1 MLDQLTVESFEPHVG
16 SSFWVVFDN
25 GHKVELRLERVG
37 RVMESEAARLQ
48 RVAFSL
54 YFLGPRSFRLPQ
66 HTYNIQHDS
75 FPEPQGIFL
84 VPVAEEPRGFVYEAV
99 FT

>member
-1 MLDQLTVESFEPHVG
+1 MLDQLTIESFEPHVG
-16 SSFWVVFDN
+16 SSFWAVFDN

-37 RVMESEAARLQ
+37 RVMESEAARLH
-48 RVAFSL
+48 RTAFSL
-54 YFLGPRSFRLPQ
+54 YFLGPKSIKLPQ
-66 HTYNIQHDS
+66 QIYTIAHDS

-84 VPVAEEPRGFVYEAV
+84 VPVAEETRGFVYEAV

>member
-16 SSFWVVFDN
+16 TSYWVVFPN

-37 RVMESEAARLQ
+37 RVMESEAARL
-48 RVAFSL
+48 RRIAFSL
-54 YFLGPRSFRLPQ
+54 FFLGPKSLRLPQ
-66 HTYNIQHDS
+66 DTYTIAHES
-75 FPEPQGIFL
+75 FPEPLGIFL

>member
-1 MLDQLTVESFEPHVG
+1 MLDQLTIESFEPHVG
-16 SSFWVVFDN
+16 SSYWAVFPN

-48 RVAFSL
+48 RTAFSL
-54 YFLGPRSFRLPQ
+54 FFLGPKSLRLPQ
-66 HTYNIQHDS
+66 QIYSIQHES

-84 VPVAEEPRGFVYEAV
+84 VPVAEEPGGYVYEAV